1 MRKVPRYLAYLVVAN
16 NLGRLATLAMAT
28 LLLSS
33 CASMSKEQCLTA
45 NWLDQGFRDGR
56 TGQPLSR
63 LEDHRAACAKVAVI
77 PNNNLY
83 IEGREQGIVL
93 YCTPENALQEGL
105 QGRPYRHACPA
116 ELEQAFLRSYTNG
129 KQLYEAEQEVEQLNN
144 RSRQLEKSL
153 IREDDKELRRYLRR
167 QLREID
173 WELQRARD
181 QQRYLERRL
190 RE

>member
-33 CASMSKEQCLTA
+33 CASMSKEQCLAA

-63 LEDHRAACAKVAVI
+63 LEDHRAACAKVPVI
-77 PNNNLY
+77 PDDNLY
-83 IEGREQGIVL
+83 IEGREQGILL
-93 YCTPENALQEGL
+93 YCTPENALQEGV
-105 QGRPYRHACPA
+105 QGRPYRDACPA
-116 ELEQAFLRSYTNG
+116 ELEHAFLLAYNKG
-129 KQLYEAEQEVEQLNN
+129 KQVYKAEQQVEQLNSQ
-144 RSRQLEKSL
+144 SRQLEQSL
-153 IREDDKELRRYLRR
+153 VREDGKNQRRYLRR
-167 QLREID
+167 QLRELD

-181 QQRYLERRL
+181 EYRYLERQL
-190 RE
+190 RD

>member
-1 MRKVPRYLAYLVVAN
+1 MQKVRSFFIWLIAANSTRRFSVFTMVA
-16 NLGRLATLAMAT
+16 

-33 CASMSKEQCLTA
+33 CASMSKEECLTA